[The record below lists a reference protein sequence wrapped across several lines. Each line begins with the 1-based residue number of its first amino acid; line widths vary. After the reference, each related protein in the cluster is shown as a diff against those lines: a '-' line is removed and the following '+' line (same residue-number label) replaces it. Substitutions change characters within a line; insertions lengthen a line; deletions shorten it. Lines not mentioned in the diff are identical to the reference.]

1 MDAST
6 SIGVF
11 PVGIVLDY
19 AGSTN
24 PGWGL
29 ICDGA
34 AVSRTT
40 YANLFGIIGTTYGAG
55 DGSTTF
61 NVPNFKGRTSIG
73 EGNYNDTVSGSITRT
88 LGQSLGAEKH
98 TLTSTEIPSHTH
110 NFNTRTSSGGVD
122 TDAVYTT
129 AGGAGTLAR
138 TTDGGTGGGGS
149 HNNMQPS
156 LVVKKV
162 ITI

>member
-11 PVGIVLDY
+11 PPAIILPY
-19 AGSTN
+19 AGSAE
-24 PGWGL
+24 PGFGL
-29 ICDGA
+29 FANGQ

-40 YANLFGIIGTTYGAG
+40 YAKLFGIIGTTYGAG

-61 NVPNFKGRTSIG
+61 NVPNFNGRAPIG
-73 EGNYNDTVSGSITRT
+73 VGTYTDSVSGSVTRT

-98 TLTSTEIPSHTH
+98 ALASGELPPHTH
-110 NFNTRTSSGGVD
+110 NVPIDTGAGPTNNVSQTVVGPGNSAGSVVTSSVGSG
-122 TDAVYTT
+122 T
-129 AGGAGTLAR
+129 A
-138 TTDGGTGGGGS
+138 

-156 LVVKKV
+156 LAVNFI